1 MTDRPQL
8 WMLVGGNGAGKS
20 TFYYKFL
27 QRQGIHFINADLIAR
42 ELAPNAPEAVSYEAA
57 QIAEQIRFDLL
68 YQQVPFCFETV
79 FSHPSKLAFVQQ
91 ARAAGYEI
99 IMVFIH
105 LDDVQLNIA
114 RITQRVAEGGHHV
127 PEDKVVSRIER
138 LLQHVKDAIPYVDRL
153 VVLDNSHRLGSF
165 DCQLDYQKGV
175 LSFEAEP
182 LKPWAAKFK
191 SSNSQES
198 QLATKRSPESPNP

>member
-1 MTDRPQL
+1 MTVRPQL

-27 QRQGIHFINADLIAR
+27 QHQGIHFINADLIAR
-42 ELAPNAPEAVSYEAA
+42 ELAPNAPEAASYEAA

-68 YQQVPFCFETV
+68 NQQISFCFETV
-79 FSHPSKLAFVQQ
+79 FSHHSKLAFVQQ

-114 RITQRVAEGGHHV
+114 RITQRVAEGGHYV
-127 PEDKVVSRIER
+127 PADKVAGRIER
-138 LLQHVKDAIPYVDRL
+138 LVKHVKDAIPYVDRL
-153 VVLDNSHRLGSF
+153 VVLDNSHRLGAF
-165 DCQLDYQKGV
+165 DCQLEYKEGE
-175 LSFEAEP
+175 LSFETET
-182 LKPWAAKFK
+182 LKPWAERFK
-191 SSNSQES
+191 G
-198 QLATKRSPESPNP
+198 